1 LALKVTQL
9 EAKNVQLEVKVQ
21 DQERRLTSLL
31 EAAEL
36 PVSTDS
42 KLFPVKK
49 EISIQSTGRSGIP
62 RTCRELRAAD
72 PSLSSGM
79 HWIDPDGQGVG
90 DNPIYVYCDMTSG
103 QKVKF
108 SIKEKYYLIHYLSI
122 KTGSTSILHDS
133 ESSLNVGHCA
143 EAGCYSRSINYN
155 SSMGQI
161 KALMELSTECH
172 QSIRVSFSFIS
183 LIDFLFLFFNS

>member
-1 LALKVTQL
+1 LALKVIQL
-9 EAKNVQLEVKVQ
+9 EAKNVQLEVKI
-21 DQERRLTSLL
+21 QEQEIILTSLL

-42 KLFPVKK
+42 KLFPIKK
-49 EISIQSTGRSGIP
+49 EISIHSTGKNGIP

-90 DNPIYVYCDMTSG
+90 DNTIYVYCDMTSG
-103 QKVKF
+103 EILKF
-108 SIKEKYYLIHYLSI
+108 SIKEKYDLIYYLSI

-143 EAGCYSRSINYN
+143 DAGCYSRSINYN

-161 KALMELSTECH
+161 KTLMELSTECH
-172 QSIRVSFSFIS
+172 QSFKVSFS
-183 LIDFLFLFFNS
+183 

>member
-1 LALKVTQL
+1 LALKVIQL
-9 EAKNVQLEVKVQ
+9 EAKNVQLEVKIQ

-42 KLFPVKK
+42 KLFPVNK
-49 EISIQSTGRSGIP
+49 ESSIQSNGRSGIP

-90 DNPIYVYCDMTSG
+90 DDPIYVYCDMTSG
-103 QKVKF
+103 EILKF
-108 SIKEKYYLIHYLSI
+108 SIKENYLIYLS
-122 KTGSTSILHDS
+122 
-133 ESSLNVGHCA
+133 
-143 EAGCYSRSINYN
+143 
-155 SSMGQI
+155 
-161 KALMELSTECH
+161 
-172 QSIRVSFSFIS
+172 
-183 LIDFLFLFFNS
+183 FFH

>member
-1 LALKVTQL
+1 LKVIQL
-9 EAKNVQLEVKVQ
+9 EAKNVQLEVKIQ
-21 DQERRLTSLL
+21 DQERRLTSFL

-49 EISIQSTGRSGIP
+49 EISIRSTGKSGIP
-62 RTCRELRAAD
+62 RTCRELRAVD

-90 DNPIYVYCDMTSG
+90 DDPIYVYCDMTSG
-103 QKVKF
+103 KIVKF
-108 SIKEKYYLIHYLSI
+108 SNKDLIHYLSI
-122 KTGSTSILHDS
+122 KTGSTSVLHDS
-133 ESSLNVGHCA
+133 ESSLNVDHCA
-143 EAGCYSRSINYN
+143 DAGCYSRSINYN

-172 QSIRVSFSFIS
+172 QSIRVSFS
-183 LIDFLFLFFNS
+183 

>member
-1 LALKVTQL
+1 MKVIQL
-9 EAKNVQLEVKVQ
+9 EAKNVQLEVKIQ
-21 DQERRLTSLL
+21 EQERILTSLL
-31 EAAEL
+31 EPAEL
-36 PVSTDS
+36 PDSTDS

-49 EISIQSTGRSGIP
+49 EISIRSTGKSGIP
-62 RTCRELRAAD
+62 RTCRQLQATD

-90 DNPIYVYCDMTSG
+90 DDPIYVYCDMTSG
-103 QKVKF
+103 EIIKF
-108 SIKEKYYLIHYLSI
+108 SIKEKYDLIHYLSI

-143 EAGCYSRSINYN
+143 DAGCYSLSINYN

-172 QSIRVSFSFIS
+172 QSIRVSFSS
-183 LIDFLFLFFNS
+183 